1 MGMQYDVWAVT
12 PATAADTNFYVES
25 VTPSVA
31 GNLTLANT
39 TPSVWGCGYK
49 VVLKTAADESA
60 VNFTIT
66 GIGVNGESI
75 TETFAGPSSATTKN
89 STNYYSSVSNIYV
102 SAGTAGAIELG
113 YSADFAIPRTR
124 IKGVYLTGTAS
135 AGSVVITRVRDSYPV
150 LNMASP
156 AAAAAGV
163 SLYMPAEGILVGNQV
178 TDYAT
183 VVRTNLA
190 SLTLIC
196 G

>member
-25 VTPSVA
+25 VTPTGA
-31 GNLTLANT
+31 EDLTLANT
-39 TPSVWGCGYK
+39 TPSIYGCGYK

-60 VNFTIT
+60 VNFTIVGT
-66 GIGVNGESI
+66 GINGQLI
-75 TETFAGPSSATTKN
+75 TETFAGPDSATTLA
-89 STNYYSSVSNIYV
+89 STNYFSSVSSISV
-102 SAGTAGAIELG
+102 DDGTADAIELG

-135 AGSVVITRVRDSYPV
+135 AGSVVITRVRDSFPL

-163 SLYMPAEGILVGNQV
+163 SLYMPAEGILVGSQIN
-178 TDYAT
+178 DYAT